1 MNVMSSRLIQRKSIH
16 SLDLNQYSA
25 IESIRQLRSWLK
37 I

>member
-1 MNVMSSRLIQRKSIH
+1 MIQRMNIY

-25 IESIRQLRSWLK
+25 IESIRQLRSYLK